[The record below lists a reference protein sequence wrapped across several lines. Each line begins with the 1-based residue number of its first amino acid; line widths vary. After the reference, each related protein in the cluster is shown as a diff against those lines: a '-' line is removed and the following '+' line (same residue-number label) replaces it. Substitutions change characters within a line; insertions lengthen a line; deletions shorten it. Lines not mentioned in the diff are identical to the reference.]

1 MRQRLEER
9 LPKRMMV
16 SFGDT
21 GYELVGITNNISKG
35 GLFIETHKPVMSQ
48 HEINMKLAS
57 SQNEFVIK
65 GEVRWLKKPLEK
77 ENDDINGGMG
87 VRILE
92 APIEYYNYVEYSKY
106 DSMA

>member
-9 LPKRMMV
+9 LPKRLMV
-16 SFGDT
+16 SFGDA
-21 GYELVGITNNISKG
+21 GFELIGITNNISKG
-35 GLFIETHKPVMSQ
+35 GLFIETHKPMSSRN
-48 HEINMKLAS
+48 EINVRVAS
-57 SQNEFVIK
+57 SGNEFIIK

-77 ENDDINGGMG
+77 ENSDTNGGMG

-106 DSMA
+106 DSMV